1 MPTHGYGLGLLVV
14 LAGCTQVGPD
24 FEKPQAPW
32 LAGWSTPLLEQ
43 AGRSAAAPDLRRWWT
58 VFADPMLDAL
68 IAEADAHNTN
78 LRVVGLRIAEARAQ
92 RAIVQTGRY
101 PQLQQLSAQSL
112 YLKQDQS
119 GAAAARDSVFWQSS
133 VGFDIGWEIDF
144 WGRFSRAIESADA
157 AYFVSRANYAD
168 AMLLLRAQVA
178 DTYFALRTAEARLD
192 IARENA
198 ERQARSL
205 EITERLFRPGEND
218 ELDWQQARE
227 HVSWVALRATL
238 IVMPTFLLA
247 LIAPDQYMPLIMK
260 AVSVGQQAGETRA
273 RDASRELVGSTLLA
287 GLLAILMWGALSLFV
302 HLWMF
307 FLWVLLFALWQARR
321 LYQVVPNRQSP
332 AYWVSCLTTM
342 LILLRQSVQDS
353 AGGQDVYKAFAVRMA
368 LFLAVSVYASAML
381 IWIDRRRVRA
391 A

>member
-157 AYFVSRANYAD
+157 AYFVSRADYAD

-342 LILLRQSVQDS
+342 LILLGQSVQDS

>member
-178 DTYFALRTAEARLD
+178 DTYFALRTADARLD

-307 FLWVLLFALWQARR
+307 FCGCCCSRSGRRGGCTRWCRTGRARR
-321 LYQVVPNRQSP
+321 
-332 AYWVSCLTTM
+332 T
-342 LILLRQSVQDS
+342 
-353 AGGQDVYKAFAVRMA
+353 G
-368 LFLAVSVYASAML
+368 
-381 IWIDRRRVRA
+381 
-391 A
+391 

>member
-342 LILLRQSVQDS
+342 LILLGQSVQDS

-391 A
+391 G

>member
-178 DTYFALRTAEARLD
+178 DTYFALRTADARLD

-342 LILLRQSVQDS
+342 LILLGQSVQDS

-391 A
+391 G

>member
-43 AGRSAAAPDLRRWWT
+43 AGRSAAAPDLRRWWA

-144 WGRFSRAIESADA
+144 WGRFSRAIESADV

-342 LILLRQSVQDS
+342 LILLGQSVQDS

-391 A
+391 G